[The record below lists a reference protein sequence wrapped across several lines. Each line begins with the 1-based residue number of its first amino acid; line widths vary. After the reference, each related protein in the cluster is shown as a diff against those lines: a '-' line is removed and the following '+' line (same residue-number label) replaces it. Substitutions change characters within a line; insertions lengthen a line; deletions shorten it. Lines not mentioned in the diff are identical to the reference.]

1 MIQVMIS
8 QMMALNDV
16 QVKLNSKY
24 YFNELQVNLRL
35 HQNID
40 DGFQILFQLLSTS
53 EL

>member
-24 YFNELQVNLRL
+24 YLDELQVNSRL

-40 DGFQILFQLLSTS
+40 DGFQVLFQL
-53 EL
+53 